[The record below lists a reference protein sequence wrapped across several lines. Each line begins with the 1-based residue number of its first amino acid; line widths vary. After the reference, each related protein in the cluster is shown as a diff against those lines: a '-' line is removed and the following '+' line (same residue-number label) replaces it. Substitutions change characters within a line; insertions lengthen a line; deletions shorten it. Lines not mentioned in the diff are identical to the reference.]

1 MNNVQQN
8 SRRGTATLEL
18 VLSMPILLAII
29 VGIVWLGFSVI
40 AQTEVTIEARH
51 KTWSKRNQPTGTALL
66 FLKDDIVDDSATKTV
81 RVSPIFDGMEPPESS
96 HDVMAGEWDHK
107 KMTLDKA
114 PNWKLYALSAANA
127 KTGSLQTSYV
137 DGRNQFASFKNRASN
152 LWKSLGANLI
162 RQLTGLGNSAR
173 SAIDGAENANDGEK
187 AKERQRINGKLQTKK
202 QELRTA
208 RDELDNLDSEA
219 SDALRDVMKNR
230 IKRLEAEI
238 DDLESDLKEMD

>member
-1 MNNVQQN
+1 
-8 SRRGTATLEL
+8 
-18 VLSMPILLAII
+18 
-29 VGIVWLGFSVI
+29 
-40 AQTEVTIEARH
+40 
-51 KTWSKRNQPTGTALL
+51 
-66 FLKDDIVDDSATKTV
+66 
-81 RVSPIFDGMEPPESS
+81 MEPPESS